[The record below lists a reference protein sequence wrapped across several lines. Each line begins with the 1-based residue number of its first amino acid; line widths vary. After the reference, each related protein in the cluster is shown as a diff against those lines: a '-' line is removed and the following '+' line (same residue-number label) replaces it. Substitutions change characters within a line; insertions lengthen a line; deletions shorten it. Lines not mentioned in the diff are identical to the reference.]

1 MEDRLQSSERSG
13 PMRPC
18 SIRTEFVD
26 PLNYRMETF
35 GLIFRLDRFR
45 AHIHMLPLVVNRQD
59 EGPPLGLSSRVLAAG
74 TAFGNIS
81 SPVAFDQL
89 GPAFGCAAADP
100 GQVS

>member
-45 AHIHMLPLVVNRQD
+45 AHIHMLPLV
-59 EGPPLGLSSRVLAAG
+59 
-74 TAFGNIS
+74 
-81 SPVAFDQL
+81 
-89 GPAFGCAAADP
+89 
-100 GQVS
+100 